1 MRSGVNRS
9 VVETLSDINC
19 SPPLQDLE
27 VSSLAGFETAGRVS
41 GVRRRGRGGGIVKPD
56 K

>member
-1 MRSGVNRS
+1 
-9 VVETLSDINC
+9 VETLSDINC
-19 SPPLQDLE
+19 SPPFMEVAGQDLE

-41 GVRRRGRGGGIVKPD
+41 GRRGRGGRGGRIVRPD